1 MQASTNKGSFSLAQ
15 QKTDVSHAECGKA
28 REWEMELQTQGKSI
42 TSTPQIQWDNSCT
55 LYECITFKNS
65 SSRLKMFIF

>member
-28 REWEMELQTQGKSI
+28 RDWEMELQTQGKNI
-42 TSTPQIQWDNSCT
+42 TSIPQIQWDNSCT
-55 LYECITFKNS
+55 L
-65 SSRLKMFIF
+65 